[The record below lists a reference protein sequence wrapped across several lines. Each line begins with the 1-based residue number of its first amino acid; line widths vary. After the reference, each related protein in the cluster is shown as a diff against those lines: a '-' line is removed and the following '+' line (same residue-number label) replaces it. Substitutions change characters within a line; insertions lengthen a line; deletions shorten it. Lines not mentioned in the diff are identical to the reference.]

1 MEENKENEVSVTEQ
15 VEETSTE
22 KQKKVKPLNKKFIAG
37 LIVIVSI
44 AVLYSGYNNGKF
56 NKVLNSVGQSG
67 PVTIEASEIQKLIDE
82 NVLQDGMTSEVK
94 DIVEENG
101 FYKFKLVIGG
111 QEYESYMTKDKS
123 MLFPQGVTVTEENG
137 FYKIAQTNQ
146 GQEYV
151 SYMTKDSKMFFPTV
165 INFAKMQE
173 EKAATEA
180 EALKAKEEQKANMT
194 KSAKPQVELFVMSEC
209 PYGTQVEKGI
219 LPVAEALGDKIDFS
233 IKFCDYAMHGEKELN
248 EQLQQYCINQNE
260 PEKFIPY
267 LKCYLGAGDSATC
280 LTNTNINKTKLK
292 SCVSATD
299 TKYKVTEKFE
309 DESSWRN
316 GKYPLFPIYQADVD
330 KYTVEG
336 SPTLIINGQKIDS
349 DRDPKSILEMV
360 CAGFENAPEECSKAL
375 SSATPSIGFGFE
387 SADSGT
393 SADASCSE

>member
-1 MEENKENEVSVTEQ
+1 MEENKEMEISAENQTETDQ
-15 VEETSTE
+15 T
-22 KQKKVKPLNKKFIAG
+22 QKTKKAKPLNKKFIAG

-44 AVLYSGYNNGKF
+44 AILYSGYNNGKF
-56 NKVLNSVGQSG
+56 NRVLKSVGQSG
-67 PVTIEASEIQKLIDE
+67 PVAIEASEIQKLVDE
-82 NVLQDGMTSEVK
+82 IVLRGEATSEVK

-101 FYKFKLVIGG
+101 FYKFKLLIGG

-137 FYKIAQTNQ
+137 FWKISQTNQ
-146 GQEYV
+146 GQEYI

-173 EKAATEA
+173 EKVAMEA
-180 EALKAKEEQKANMT
+180 EAQKAKEDQKTNMT

-209 PYGTQVEKGI
+209 PYGTQVEKGM
-219 LPVAEALGDKIDFS
+219 LPVIEALGDKADFS

-267 LKCYLGAGDSATC
+267 LKCYLEAGDSATC
-280 LTNTNINKTKLK
+280 LTNTSINKTALK

-299 TKYKVTEKFE
+299 TKYKVTEQFE
-309 DESSWRN
+309 NKSTWRN
-316 GKYPLFPIYQADVD
+316 GKYPLFPVYQADVD
-330 KYTVEG
+330 KYAVEG
-336 SPTLIINGQKIDS
+336 SPTLIINGQKIES
-349 DRDPKSILEMV
+349 DRDPKSMLEMV
-360 CAGFENAPEECSKAL
+360 CAGFENAPEECSKEL
-375 SSATPSIGFGFE
+375 SSATPSIGFGLE